1 MLYESSGF
9 LDDDNNNSYYLCHFQ
24 EVEVAVNGKLVE
36 GLQMWLGDSGE
47 AYFLEQRTP
56 AEHLQIRAQLHEK
69 RAVDGQRIWKVS
81 KEREKL
87 HFN

>member
-1 MLYESSGF
+1 
-9 LDDDNNNSYYLCHFQ
+9 
-24 EVEVAVNGKLVE
+24 
-36 GLQMWLGDSGE
+36 MWLGDSGE

-69 RAVDGQRIWKVS
+69 RAVDVVDGQRIWKVS
-81 KEREKL
+81 KERKKL